1 MENITFGSEWRI
13 DDYREAIEHSRRKE
27 RRTQFNCE
35 GAFLAGAYENDNG
48 ECWWRYNECK
58 YAIAQ
63 VWQAFEESFS
73 PKQQADMNTVGYTLL
88 DMPQY
93 KILYAKDSPYYNEE
107 VNVTQLGALSEMQ
120 KAHEMELV
128 SLFDTSDQF
137 YRRPSV
143 RPPLGRRCEG
153 GE

>member
-1 MENITFGSEWRI
+1 
-13 DDYREAIEHSRRKE
+13 
-27 RRTQFNCE
+27 
-35 GAFLAGAYENDNG
+35 
-48 ECWWRYNECK
+48 
-58 YAIAQ
+58 
-63 VWQAFEESFS
+63 
-73 PKQQADMNTVGYTLL
+73 MNTVGYTLL